1 MIRKGIHPTAVV
13 DVQGRAVLPDTTI
26 LEPQAVIFIG
36 PAGVLELGDK
46 NTLYPHC
53 SIRIDQGW
61 MKTGAE
67 VSFGPG
73 VTIYEPRGGLEIGN
87 HCMIAGGTAICGVQH
102 GMDSLDIP
110 MRHQAPRV
118 GKIVIEDD
126 VWIGMR
132 VVIMPGVTIGRQS
145 VIGAG
150 SLVTR
155 DIPPRSIAWGAP
167 CEVRETRG

>member
-1 MIRKGIHPTAVV
+1 MIRKGIHASAVV
-13 DVQGRAVLPDTTI
+13 DVLGKAVLPETTI
-26 LEPQAVIFIG
+26 LEPQAVIFVG
-36 PAGVLELGDK
+36 PQGMLELGEK
-46 NTLYPHC
+46 NILYPHC

-61 MKTGAE
+61 MRTGAE

-73 VTIYEPRGGLEIGN
+73 VIIYEPRAGLEIGN

-102 GMDSLDIP
+102 GMQSLDIP
-110 MRHQAPRV
+110 MRHQATQA

-145 VIGAG
+145 IIGAG

-155 DIPPRSIAWGAP
+155 DVPPRSIAWGTP
-167 CEVRETRG
+167 CEVRQTRS